1 MFLDELKYASPE
13 GTARYRDRLR
23 PRSVDGHFRL
33 QQGLWMSSIGIG
45 TYLGG
50 ADEASDRAY
59 SSAIAHAVKLGANV
73 IDTAINYRF
82 QRSERAVG
90 KALHE
95 LFSSGQSSRDELII
109 ATKGGFI
116 PFESHAPQSQEDM
129 QSYFEENFI
138 QPGILFREDIVAG
151 CHSLKPRYLQNQL
164 DRSLQNLGIDS
175 IDIYYLHNPET
186 QLSEVPRQEFY
197 KRLLNAFEMLEKNVA
212 AGKIRM
218 YGTATWNAYRVASTE
233 PDYVSLSDMVQLAK
247 TVGGDTHHFKVIQLP
262 FNLAMPE
269 AFGFWNQRSKET
281 QASSLKFAEDF
292 GITVMASASILQ
304 AQLAKNLPPQIVE
317 VLDGGLDS
325 DAQRAIQ
332 FTRSTPGISVALVG
346 MSQISHVE
354 ENLRLAGVP
363 PLPFEKYRRLFKDS
377 GAVG

>member
-1 MFLDELKYASPE
+1 MSKLKCATPE
-13 GTARYRDRLR
+13 GTARYRDRLKS
-23 PRSVDGHFRL
+23 RSVDGHFRH

-50 ADEASDRAY
+50 DDEASDGAY
-59 SSAIAHAVKLGANV
+59 TSAIAQAVKLGTNV

-90 KALHE
+90 AALKQ

-116 PFESHAPQSQEDM
+116 PFEGHAPNSQEEM
-129 QSYFEENFI
+129 QAYFEKNFI
-138 QPGILFREDIVAG
+138 QPGVLFREDIVAG

-164 DRSLQNLGIDS
+164 DRSLQNLGIEGV
-175 IDIYYLHNPET
+175 DIYYLHNPET

-197 KRLLNAFEMLEKNVA
+197 KRMLNAFEMLEKNVA

-218 YGTATWNAYRVASTE
+218 YGTATWNAFRVASTA
-233 PDYVSLSDMVQLAK
+233 PDYMSLDEMVELAK
-247 TVGGDTHHFKVIQLP
+247 TVGGDGHHFKVIQLP

-269 AFGFWNQRSKET
+269 AFGYWNQRSKET
-281 QASSLKFAEDF
+281 QTSTLKYAEDL

-304 AQLAKNLPPQIVE
+304 AQLARNLPPQIADL
-317 VLDGGLDS
+317 LDGNLET

-346 MSQISHVE
+346 MSQASHVE
-354 ENLRLAGVP
+354 ENLKLAGVA
-363 PLPFEKYRRLFKDS
+363 PLSFERYRRLFKDS
-377 GAVG
+377 GATG